1 MTPEQMARLVAG
13 DFDCHDYVEIN
24 VGGTGPNEA
33 DFETLD
39 TPGVVIRGL
48 ATELIT
54 LQQEKAALLAE
65 RDSARNVCLEWDTLR
80 LEQEV
85 KEKDEVIWA
94 CRADGA
100 DLLADNRRLR
110 EALEELLKLPRREEW
125 IGGQRAHYI
134 NVDPATF
141 IIDAALAATPRC
153 GDRDRYSPRVCR
165 LPAGHA
171 GDHEDPTFVDVGAA
185 PTVLM
190 DPDDCAK
197 TRHGTVRCDR
207 CGQEWDAAR

>member
-110 EALEELLKLPRREEW
+110 AALEATRGIVSRLYAMSVDDGVE
-125 IGGQRAHYI
+125 QRA
-134 NVDPATF
+134 VLAT
-141 IIDAALAATPRC
+141 IDDALTPTPE
-153 GDRDRYSPRVCR
+153 GPS
-165 LPAGHA
+165 
-171 GDHEDPTFVDVGAA
+171 
-185 PTVLM
+185 
-190 DPDDCAK
+190 
-197 TRHGTVRCDR
+197 
-207 CGQEWDAAR
+207 